1 MLGSLQDAIRGQ
13 GKVGGFYKGHQ
24 QEDRERESPACGP
37 GIYEIVLMKLMQ
49 RKSKKGDEVIPKSGW
64 CLLTLL
70 YTH

>member
-1 MLGSLQDAIRGQ
+1 M
-13 GKVGGFYKGHQ
+13 GGFYKGHQ
-24 QEDRERESPACGP
+24 QEDRGRESPACGP
-37 GIYEIVLMKLMQ
+37 GIYGIVVMKLMQ